1 MSNYEELL
9 TKLDERLR
17 KNKIKK
23 REVMA
28 YYYIYAMKPEE
39 LEKLLSLDWD
49 NKIILGYLI
58 KSFSSDEKYQD
69 EKIELLE
76 KLSRDTDIKYDKPK
90 IEAAGM
96 LINNIS
102 LFRKDTYILELIIGM
117 IKRSKTNLG
126 ATESARITREL
137 LEYLNENLEGEPL
150 REKDITVRLA
160 EIVGFITRMEDE
172 YKVRAASSIAYYYP
186 NEKIGTMCGLIALLN
201 NAENEKQAS
210 MIVDI
215 AASKDIYKA
224 GLELEAA
231 NKAVKSDDESLE
243 EVAEILSYADIVTKD
258 DIRADIAS
266 VKTKEEKSET
276 KQRTRNITK

>member
-231 NKAVKSDDESLE
+231 NKAVKSDYESLE
-243 EVAEILSYADIVTKD
+243 EIAEILSYADIVTKD
-258 DIRADIAS
+258 DLRADIAS
-266 VKTKEEKSET
+266 VKTKEEKLET

>member
-1 MSNYEELL
+1 MSDYEELL
-9 TKLDERLR
+9 TKLDERLK

-23 REVMA
+23 REVIA

-69 EKIELLE
+69 KKIELLE

-137 LEYLNENLEGEPL
+137 LENLNENLEGEPL

-172 YKVRAASSIAYYYP
+172 YKVRAASSVVYYYP

-215 AASKDIYKA
+215 AADKDIYKA

-243 EVAEILSYADIVTKD
+243 EIAEILSYADIVTKD

-266 VKTKEEKSET
+266 VKTKEEKLET

>member
-9 TKLDERLR
+9 TKLDERLK

-23 REVMA
+23 REVIA

-69 EKIELLE
+69 KKIELLE

-117 IKRSKTNLG
+117 IKRIKN
-126 ATESARITREL
+126 
-137 LEYLNENLEGEPL
+137 
-150 REKDITVRLA
+150 
-160 EIVGFITRMEDE
+160 
-172 YKVRAASSIAYYYP
+172 
-186 NEKIGTMCGLIALLN
+186 
-201 NAENEKQAS
+201 
-210 MIVDI
+210 
-215 AASKDIYKA
+215 
-224 GLELEAA
+224 
-231 NKAVKSDDESLE
+231 
-243 EVAEILSYADIVTKD
+243 
-258 DIRADIAS
+258 
-266 VKTKEEKSET
+266 
-276 KQRTRNITK
+276 

>member
-9 TKLDERLR
+9 TKLDERLK

-243 EVAEILSYADIVTKD
+243 EIAEILSYADIVTKD

-266 VKTKEEKSET
+266 VKTKEEKLET

>member
-9 TKLDERLR
+9 TKLDERLK

-23 REVMA
+23 REVIA

-69 EKIELLE
+69 KKIELLE

-172 YKVRAASSIAYYYP
+172 YKVRAASSVVYYYP

-243 EVAEILSYADIVTKD
+243 EIAEILSYADIVTKD

-266 VKTKEEKSET
+266 VKTKEEKLEA

>member
-23 REVMA
+23 REVIA

-150 REKDITVRLA
+150 REKYITVRLA

-243 EVAEILSYADIVTKD
+243 EIAEILSYADIVTKD

-266 VKTKEEKSET
+266 VKTKEEKLET

>member
-69 EKIELLE
+69 KKIELLE

-117 IKRSKTNLG
+117 IKKLKTNLG

-215 AASKDIYKA
+215 AADKDIYKA
-224 GLELEAA
+224 CLELEAA

-243 EVAEILSYADIVTKD
+243 EIAEILSYADIVTKD
-258 DIRADIAS
+258 DLRADIAS
-266 VKTKEEKSET
+266 VKTKEEKLET

>member
-243 EVAEILSYADIVTKD
+243 EIAEILSYADIVTKD

-266 VKTKEEKSET
+266 VKTKEEKLET

>member
-243 EVAEILSYADIVTKD
+243 EIAEILSYADIVTKD

>member
-243 EVAEILSYADIVTKD
+243 EIAEILSYADIVTKD
-258 DIRADIAS
+258 DLRADIAS
-266 VKTKEEKSET
+266 VKTKEEKLET

>member
-9 TKLDERLR
+9 TKLDERLK

-69 EKIELLE
+69 KKIELLE
-76 KLSRDTDIKYDKPK
+76 DLSKDTDIKYDKPK

-102 LFRKDTYILELIIGM
+102 LFRKDTYILELIVGM

-150 REKDITVRLA
+150 KEKDITVRLA

-172 YKVRAASSIAYYYP
+172 YKVREASNIAYYYP
-186 NEKIGTMCGLIALLN
+186 NEKIGTMCGLIAVLN

-210 MIVDI
+210 MVVDI
-215 AASKDIYKA
+215 AANRNIYKA

-243 EVAEILSYADIVTKD
+243 EIAEILSYADIVTKD
-258 DIRADIAS
+258 DLRADIAS
-266 VKTKEEKSET
+266 IKTKEQKAENN
-276 KQRTRNITK
+276 KQRTRK

>member
-9 TKLDERLR
+9 TKLDERLK

-23 REVMA
+23 REVIA

-69 EKIELLE
+69 KKIELLE

-215 AASKDIYKA
+215 AASNDIYKA

-243 EVAEILSYADIVTKD
+243 EIAEILSYADIVTKD

-266 VKTKEEKSET
+266 VKTKEEKLET

>member
-9 TKLDERLR
+9 TKLDERLK

-69 EKIELLE
+69 KKIELLE
-76 KLSRDTDIKYDKPK
+76 KLSKDTDIKYDKPK

-102 LFRKDTYILELIIGM
+102 LFRKDTYILELIVGM
-117 IKRSKTNLG
+117 IERSKTNLG

-150 REKDITVRLA
+150 KEKDITVRLA

-186 NEKIGTMCGLIALLN
+186 NEKIGTMCGLIAVLN

-210 MIVDI
+210 MVVDI
-215 AASKDIYKA
+215 AADRNIYKS

-243 EVAEILSYADIVTKD
+243 EIAEILSYADIVTKD
-258 DIRADIAS
+258 DLRADIAS
-266 VKTKEEKSET
+266 VKTKEQKTEI
-276 KQRTRNITK
+276 KQRTRI

>member
-9 TKLDERLR
+9 TKLDERLK

-23 REVMA
+23 REVIA

-172 YKVRAASSIAYYYP
+172 YKVRAASSVVYYYP

-215 AASKDIYKA
+215 AADKDIYKA

-243 EVAEILSYADIVTKD
+243 EIAEILSYADIVTKD
-258 DIRADIAS
+258 DLRADIAS
-266 VKTKEEKSET
+266 VKTKEEKLET

>member
-186 NEKIGTMCGLIALLN
+186 NEKIGTMCGLIAVLN

-243 EVAEILSYADIVTKD
+243 EIAEILSYADIVTKD
-258 DIRADIAS
+258 DIRADIGS
-266 VKTKEEKSET
+266 VKTKEEKLET

>member
-9 TKLDERLR
+9 TKLDERLK

-39 LEKLLSLDWD
+39 LSLDWD

-69 EKIELLE
+69 KKIELLE
-76 KLSRDTDIKYDKPK
+76 KLSKDTDIKYDKPK

-102 LFRKDTYILELIIGM
+102 LFRKDTYILELIVGM
-117 IKRSKTNLG
+117 IKISKTNLG

-150 REKDITVRLA
+150 KEKDITVRLA

-186 NEKIGTMCGLIALLN
+186 NEKIGTMCGLIAVLN

-210 MIVDI
+210 MVIDI
-215 AASKDIYKA
+215 AADRNIYKA
-224 GLELEAA
+224 GLELETA

-243 EVAEILSYADIVTKD
+243 EIAEILSYADIVTKD
-258 DIRADIAS
+258 DLRADIAS
-266 VKTKEEKSET
+266 VKTKEQKKEI
-276 KQRTRNITK
+276 KQRTRI

>member
-215 AASKDIYKA
+215 AANRDIYKA

-243 EVAEILSYADIVTKD
+243 EIAEILSYADIVTKD

-266 VKTKEEKSET
+266 VKTKEEKLET

>member
-9 TKLDERLR
+9 TRLDERLK

-117 IKRSKTNLG
+117 IERSKTNLG

-210 MIVDI
+210 MIIDI
-215 AASKDIYKA
+215 AANKDIYKA

-243 EVAEILSYADIVTKD
+243 EIAEILSYADIVTKD

-266 VKTKEEKSET
+266 VKTKEEKLEA

>member
-9 TKLDERLR
+9 TRLDERLK

-102 LFRKDTYILELIIGM
+102 LFRKDTYILKLIIGM
-117 IKRSKTNLG
+117 IERSKTNLG

-210 MIVDI
+210 MIIDI
-215 AASKDIYKA
+215 AANKDIYKA

-243 EVAEILSYADIVTKD
+243 EIAEILSYADIVTKD
-258 DIRADIAS
+258 DLRADIAS
-266 VKTKEEKSET
+266 VKTKEEKLET

>member
-23 REVMA
+23 REVIA

-243 EVAEILSYADIVTKD
+243 EIAEILSYADIVTKD

-266 VKTKEEKSET
+266 VKTKEEKLET

>member
-9 TKLDERLR
+9 TKLDERLK

-210 MIVDI
+210 MIIDI
-215 AASKDIYKA
+215 AANKDIYKA

-243 EVAEILSYADIVTKD
+243 EIAEILSYADIVTKD

-266 VKTKEEKSET
+266 VKTKEEKLEA